1 MIHYLTVKHDLDMV
15 LMNFTIKTFA
25 KLVMW
30 YFSSRLALEVKA
42 ACIARCSAEECNS
55 IVEETMAEEVAAMAQ
70 EILDDELRR
79 VHKFIK
85 RFEELIIFLYVY
97 KAGLGGKL

>member
-1 MIHYLTVKHDLDMV
+1 MIHYLTVKHDLDLV
-15 LMNFTIKTFA
+15 LMNFTNKR
-25 KLVMW
+25 LQNW
-30 YFSSRLALEVKA
+30 YFSSRLALELKA

-85 RFEELIIFLYVY
+85 RFEELIISLCV
-97 KAGLGGKL
+97 